1 MKKCICCVSGKG
13 WSPTSGLLQDPSNH
27 PQLLWMLATDTSQLS
42 PCLGS
47 VLLFPMNPAACLLW
61 GQLESLPHSHL
72 PWQSPLHKGSTVP
85 TSPLSNLFPFT
96 LRGLCHEIPA
106 YEYCLATLHIM
117 DAYQT
122 RKIADY
128 IIHHQH
134 WAVVGQSWRLKLS
147 KSQFVHLANWNNN
160 FHVAVYLK
168 EKYKVII

>member
-1 MKKCICCVSGKG
+1 MLCVREGVVTYIRPSSGPQQ
-13 WSPTSGLLQDPSNH
+13 SP
-27 PQLLWMLATDTSQLS
+27 
-42 PCLGS
+42 
-47 VLLFPMNPAACLLW
+47 PAAVDVSYRHFSA
-61 GQLESLPHSHL
+61 ESLPRKCPLISNEPCCLSALRTHSHL

-96 LRGLCHEIPA
+96 LRGLCHEIPV

-134 WAVVGQSWRLKLS
+134 WTVVGQSWRLKLS

>member
-1 MKKCICCVSGKG
+1 MHMLCVREGVVTYIRPSSGPQQ
-13 WSPTSGLLQDPSNH
+13 SP
-27 PQLLWMLATDTSQLS
+27 
-42 PCLGS
+42 
-47 VLLFPMNPAACLLW
+47 PAAVDVSYRHFSA
-61 GQLESLPHSHL
+61 ESLPRKC
-72 PWQSPLHKGSTVP
+72 PLISNEPCCLSALRTTGKSSTFSSSMTKP
-85 TSPLSNLFPFT
+85 PSQRHNLFPFT
-96 LRGLCHEIPA
+96 LRGLCHEIPV

-128 IIHHQH
+128 IIHLIHHQH

-168 EKYKVII
+168 KSIK